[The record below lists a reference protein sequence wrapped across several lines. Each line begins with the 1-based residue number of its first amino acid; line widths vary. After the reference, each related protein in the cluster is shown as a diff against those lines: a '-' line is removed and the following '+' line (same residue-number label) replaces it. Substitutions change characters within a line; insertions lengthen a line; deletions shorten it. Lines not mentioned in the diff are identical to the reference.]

1 MMFCNDKVRPISL
14 RKSFLISASNW
25 GFEEIPSS
33 LNLDQLA
40 RRSLAQVTPHFDHL
54 LLLPLGQLLHGLHL
68 LSWRSSSPRR
78 TTTPSLLAGRE
89 HQVEVVAHVLVQVG
103 HQIVVVAEVEVYL

>member
-1 MMFCNDKVRPISL
+1 MFCN
-14 RKSFLISASNW
+14 
-25 GFEEIPSS
+25 
-33 LNLDQLA
+33 DQLA
-40 RRSLAQVTPHFDHL
+40 RRSLAKVTPHFDYL

-68 LSWRSSSPRR
+68 LSWYSFSPRR